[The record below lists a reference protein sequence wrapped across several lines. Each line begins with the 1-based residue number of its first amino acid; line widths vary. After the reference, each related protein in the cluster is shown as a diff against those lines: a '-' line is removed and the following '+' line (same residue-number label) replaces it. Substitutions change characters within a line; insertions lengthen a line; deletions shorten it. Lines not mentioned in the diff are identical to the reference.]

1 MIGELLRV
9 FQERQ
14 QGLDGFL
21 RAQAQENRYHGEEHE
36 QRAGKRGQR
45 APLHGQTLRV
55 LRQMR
60 DGDKIELVLRGIDLG
75 IDIRR
80 IAAHQAGDL
89 IFFRRK
95 GAQFGHDRK
104 RLEKIPLHGAV
115 ENLLILGDDIT
126 GKGLDAALLR
136 ERREIFDVRVHHDIA
151 RVFAAIDPRDIGK
164 HIGIEIRHFAVQ
176 PHGLAGLHV
185 LWQHGKPVPVQ
196 QHGKRLVAALGNV
209 AIIGFGHDIDG
220 IDIIQGINRGFQ
232 LRTNAL
238 VQALEN
244 ARGRLRRGNVG
255 IDELVD
261 GQRGVEPV

>member
-1 MIGELLRV
+1 MRV

-21 RAQAQENRYHGEEHE
+21 RAQAQENRHHGEEHE

-45 APLHGQTLRV
+45 APLHGQALRV

-80 IAAHQAGDL
+80 IAAHQAGESVFL
-89 IFFRRK
+89 QRK
-95 GAQFGHDRK
+95 SAQFRHGFQRFQQV
-104 RLEKIPLHGAV
+104 PLHGAV
-115 ENLLILGDDIT
+115 ENLPILGEDIR
-126 GKGLDAALLR
+126 GEGLDAALLR

-151 RVFAAIDPRDIGK
+151 RVFAAIDSRDIGK

-196 QHGKRLVAALGNV
+196 QHGKRLVAALGNE
-209 AIIGFGHDIDG
+209 AAIGFGHDIDG
-220 IDIIQGINRGFQ
+220 IDIILGINRGFQ
-232 LRTNAL
+232 LRADAL